1 VYLRNTRYWGLVVEV
16 ELSTGWSARI
26 TVDLV
31 NTATHSGDR
40 LRTTDDLAGFLR
52 SNGESEPVTVDAD
65 DLSAVRALR
74 ERLRAIFETDDETQ
88 AAREVNELLD
98 AHATRPYLSN
108 HDGAPW
114 HLHAS
119 PADADWAGW
128 LGARTALALAL
139 IISDGG
145 FRRLRRCAAGDCAV
159 VLLDTSRNHTRRF
172 CSPTCAT
179 RTRVAAHRARRG
191 PVS

>member
-1 VYLRNTRYWGLVVEV
+1 MVEV
-16 ELSTGWSARI
+16 ELSAGWSANI

-40 LRTTDDLAGFLR
+40 LRTAADLAAFLLAH
-52 SNGESEPVTVDAD
+52 GESDPVTVDAD
-65 DLSAVRALR
+65 DLAAVRALR
-74 ERLRAIFETDDETQ
+74 ERLRVVFETGDETQ
-88 AAREVNELLD
+88 AARVVNELLD

-108 HDGAPW
+108 HGGAPW

-119 PADADWAGW
+119 PADADWASW
-128 LGARTALALAL
+128 LAARTALALAL

-145 FRRLRRCAAGDCAV
+145 FPRLRRCAADDCAV

-191 PVS
+191 PTS

>member
-1 VYLRNTRYWGLVVEV
+1 MEI
-16 ELSTGWSARI
+16 ELSAGWSAGI

-31 NTATHSGDR
+31 NTATRTGDR
-40 LRTTDDLAGFLR
+40 LRTTAELAAFLR
-52 SNGESEPVTVDAD
+52 AHGEPEPVTVDAD
-65 DLSAVRALR
+65 DLAAVRALR
-74 ERLRAIFETDDETQ
+74 DRLRVVFETGDVAR
-88 AAREVNELLD
+88 AARVVNGLLD
-98 AHATRPYLSN
+98 AHATRPYLSD

-119 PADADWAGW
+119 PADADWASW

-139 IISDGG
+139 IIGEGG
-145 FRRLRRCAAGDCAV
+145 FARLRLCEADDCAV

-179 RTRVAAHRARRG
+179 RTRVAAHRARHTHSAR
-191 PVS
+191 PA